1 MVFTVVIADD
11 ITGANDIG
19 VMYAKSGLDTV
30 VYSLDKLEED
40 FVPVHQVTVIDTNS
54 RFCTPEEAYKRV
66 YSITKRIGPRG
77 AVQFI
82 DKQCSV
88 FRGNIGAEFDAMLD
102 ALGEKHGM
110 VVLAFPDNGRTTVNG
125 IHYVYGVRL
134 EDSQFRNDPVHP
146 MRQSSLVDILSA
158 QTKRRVALVPAAV
171 LDQGREALLQEIER
185 RKKEASY
192 LIFDARDNA
201 DLELLAQVLKDEP
214 VICGS
219 SAPGFYLGRLYARE
233 KGIVPPVGENR
244 SGDEKILSIAGSL
257 TPQTRAQTEYMKKQG
272 YPVLTLDTRRLFE
285 EDTRQAEEERIL
297 KEYAKAHDRS
307 RITLIHSL
315 QDEELVRETKEA
327 AARKGLTNTEVSEA
341 VSRQLAELACIIGE
355 KYSIRKY
362 MICGGDTSGAF
373 CDRFHIRGV
382 KVLEEIEPGLP
393 VCRSITEPYYE
404 LVLKSG
410 SFGSESFLETAAGY
424 L

>member
-1 MVFTVVIADD
+1 
-11 ITGANDIG
+11 
-19 VMYAKSGLDTV
+19 
-30 VYSLDKLEED
+30 
-40 FVPVHQVTVIDTNS
+40 
-54 RFCTPEEAYKRV
+54 
-66 YSITKRIGPRG
+66 
-77 AVQFI
+77 
-82 DKQCSV
+82 
-88 FRGNIGAEFDAMLD
+88 
-102 ALGEKHGM
+102 
-110 VVLAFPDNGRTTVNG
+110 
-125 IHYVYGVRL
+125 
-134 EDSQFRNDPVHP
+134 
-146 MRQSSLVDILSA
+146 
-158 QTKRRVALVPAAV
+158 
-171 LDQGREALLQEIER
+171 
-185 RKKEASY
+185 
-192 LIFDARDNA
+192 
-201 DLELLAQVLKDEP
+201 
-214 VICGS
+214 
-219 SAPGFYLGRLYARE
+219 
-233 KGIVPPVGENR
+233 VGENR